1 MSGASLPHLRLVLA
15 ISLDGR
21 LAPPEGGDASIG
33 GRGDRRVLEE
43 ALAWCDGALLGAE
56 TLRLH
61 GSTCLIHD
69 PDLLERRAQRGRSP
83 QPLALVASRTGRLP
97 AGLPFFAQPLERWL
111 LLAQVPGQEAGAGD
125 PVPALASP
133 SADQGAP
140 QAPVA
145 DQEPAAGQERW
156 SPWDGAALPAGF
168 ARVIPMQ
175 GWEPALR
182 QLAAAGLER
191 LVVLGGAALAASLLA
206 ENRLDELQ
214 LTLCPK
220 LLGGEHTWLGPTAL
234 LPGAACSGWR
244 LLEQRRLEGDELLL
258 RYGRSQARA

>member
-1 MSGASLPHLRLVLA
+1 VSGASLPHLRLVLA

-43 ALAWCDGALLGAE
+43 ALAWSDGALLGAE

-61 GSTCLIHD
+61 GSTCLIHA
-69 PDLLERRAQRGRSP
+69 PDLLEGRTQRGRSP
-83 QPLALVASRTGRLP
+83 QPLALVASRSGRLP
-97 AGLPFFAQPLERWL
+97 AGLPFFSQPVERWL
-111 LLAQVPGQEAGAGD
+111 LLAQDRGQAAVGEAL
-125 PVPALASP
+125 PALPSASP
-133 SADQGAP
+133 AADRVAP
-140 QAPVA
+140 LAPV
-145 DQEPAAGQERW
+145 
-156 SPWDGAALPAGF
+156 DGARSAAHAHGEQAAAPPAGF
-168 ARVIPMQ
+168 ARVIPMR

-182 QLAAAGLER
+182 QLAAAGLQR

-220 LLGGEHTWLGPTAL
+220 LLGGEHTWLGLSAL
-234 LPGAACSGWR
+234 VPVPARTGWR
-244 LLEQRRLEGDELLL
+244 LLEQRRLEGEELLL
-258 RYGRSQARA
+258 RYGRVLG